1 MACHHHTPRL
11 ATTEEAVIVLFCLID
26 DAYARL
32 NPRTRRYESL
42 KSASGTPRGYYPR
55 LGVQQLR
62 GVERA
67 NAPSSCATPPASS
80 PTCSPGWSASRP
92 PRCTAASASFAVL
105 PPGALAAGRGGRAGR
120 RARDA
125 DRRLSTLLSVLRPP
139 GRSSSRRASKAR
151 RGGEVGLLLLGLRR
165 EALHLRFAPPIG
177 SRSPTTSSPPPT
189 SPK

>member
-1 MACHHHTPRL
+1 
-11 ATTEEAVIVLFCLID
+11 VLFCLID

-42 KSASGTPRGYYPR
+42 KSASRTPRGYYPR

-105 PPGALAAGRGGRAGR
+105 PPGALA
-120 RARDA
+120 
-125 DRRLSTLLSVLRPP
+125 
-139 GRSSSRRASKAR
+139 R
-151 RGGEVGLLLLGLRR
+151 RGVVAELVGEPETLIVDSLRCSRCCTPQAGQAVGGLRRRGVGEVGLLLLGLRR

>member
-32 NPRTRRYESL
+32 NPRTPRRYESL
-42 KSASGTPRGYYPR
+42 KSASRTPRGYYPR

-105 PPGALAAGRGGRAGR
+105 PLEPLRRGVVAELVGEPETLIV
-120 RARDA
+120 D
-125 DRRLSTLLSVLRPP
+125 STLLSVLHPP
-139 GRSSSRRASKAR
+139 GRSSSPPRASKAR
-151 RGGEVGLLLLGLRR
+151 RG
-165 EALHLRFAPPIG
+165 
-177 SRSPTTSSPPPT
+177 
-189 SPK
+189 